1 MDPVFAGRAPLRG
14 SLVRAGTVSVVLV
27 LLLCS
32 CTKLSSSRNAVAQK
46 SWTVHGIVRLAV
58 AEEPNSLIRMFSNQS
73 SADDVTSL
81 LFEPFFRYD
90 DHERPVPAL
99 ATQFPTLANGLIS
112 KDGLRIT
119 FPLRRSAVWS
129 DGQPVSA
136 QDVIFT
142 WHAIVDGRN
151 PVVYTAGYDKIKSMI
166 ADTAHRVTFVMK
178 QPFSPAVYLFSEG
191 TFPPLPAHLLSRE
204 RSIDNIPYD
213 QNPIG
218 DGPFVLRQWLHGSRL
233 VFLANQRYWRGPP
246 HVHEV
251 DMEVIPD
258 STTQLNELRTHE
270 IDLVDGVAK
279 TLVPQLSGVP
289 GIWVKTQLQ
298 ANYRHLD
305 FNLRSPILRDP
316 NVRRALARAI
326 DVPMIIADVYGGL
339 GVRAATDVPPF
350 SWAANNLPP
359 IPYQPSEAARLLS
372 AAGWQPGPDR
382 IRMKNGR
389 RLELTISTAT
399 DNRPNA
405 DAEVL
410 VADELRRVGVALSVK
425 NYAGSLLFAEHG
437 PLYGGTYDMAWIV
450 NTEGVDPDNLA
461 NWGCDWFPPHGANT
475 NFYCNHAVDAYL
487 RDAQVSYDP
496 HRRRRDY
503 QQAWRIMLDEVPAE
517 IIYWD
522 KIVIAGNKD
531 LKNFKPSP
539 VISDYWNAWEWEI

>member
-1 MDPVFAGRAPLRG
+1 MDRVFEGCTSLRQLLRTCGILIPL
-14 SLVRAGTVSVVLV
+14 AA
-27 LLLCS
+27 LCLS
-32 CTKLSSSRNAVAQK
+32 CTRLSPSSNPAAPK
-46 SWTVHGIVRLAV
+46 SWTIRGIVRLAV
-58 AEEPNSLIRMFSNQS
+58 GEEPNSLIRMFSNQS
-73 SADDVTSL
+73 SADDVTAL

-119 FPLRRSAVWS
+119 FPLRRSAVWA
-129 DGQPVSA
+129 DGQPVTA

-151 PVVYTAGYDKIKSMI
+151 PVVYTAGYDKIKTMI
-166 ADTAHRVTFVMK
+166 ADNPHRVTFVMK

-191 TFPPLPAHLLSRE
+191 TFPPLPAHLLSHE
-204 RSIDNIPYD
+204 RSIANISYD
-213 QNPIG
+213 ANPIG
-218 DGPFVLRQWLHGSRL
+218 DGPFVLKQWLHGSDL
-233 VFLANQRYWRGPP
+233 VFVANQRYWRGPP
-246 HVHEV
+246 HVREI

-279 TLVPQLSGVP
+279 TLVPQLKDVS
-289 GIWVKTQLQ
+289 GIWIKTQLQ

-316 NVRRALARAI
+316 NVRRAIARAI
-326 DVPMIIADVYGGL
+326 DVPMIIADVYGGF
-339 GVRAATDVPPF
+339 GVQGATDIPPF
-350 SWAANNLPP
+350 SWAANHLSP
-359 IPYQPSEAARLLS
+359 IPYRPAEAARLLS
-372 AAGWQPGPDR
+372 AAGWQPGGDG
-382 IRMKNGR
+382 IRVKNR
-389 RLELTISTAT
+389 AKLALSITSAS

-410 VADELRRVGVALSVK
+410 IADELRRVGIALSVK
-425 NYAGSLLFAEHG
+425 NYAGSVLFAEHG
-437 PLYGGTYDMAWIV
+437 PLYGGTYDMSWSLQY
-450 NTEGVDPDNLA
+450 EGVDPDNLA
-461 NWGCDWFPPHGANT
+461 LWGCDWFPPHGSNT
-475 NFYCNHAVDAYL
+475 NFYCNPKVDAYL
-487 RDAQVSYDP
+487 KDAQVSYSP
-496 HRRRRDY
+496 TRRRHDY
-503 QQAWRIMLDEVPAE
+503 REAWRIMLDEVPAQ

-522 KIVIAGNKD
+522 KIVIAGNAD